1 MTWCLGYH
9 EPIMKFAKLGR
20 DWDSGAPP
28 AMMPDYGTGHGRASG
43 SPESPDEADAGLVRG
58 RFGGDRA
65 VSIFGT

>member
-1 MTWCLGYH
+1 
-9 EPIMKFAKLGR
+9 MKFAKLGR